1 MDFEPTKS
9 CFCAEKSF
17 FRAESISSF
26 EEPTRISVSID
37 KNSSVKVAKS
47 LVVIASKS
55 SFLLSKIR
63 LALSRPAPFL
73 AITPLVNEVSR
84 SSKNIS
90 KFSFI
95 SAEKSADKY
104 VSDLYVSKPFK
115 NWSSNHFIGFSVADA
130 KR

>member
-9 CFCAEKSF
+9 CFCTEKSF

-37 KNSSVKVAKS
+37 KNISVKVAKS

-73 AITPLVNEVSR
+73 ATTPLVNEVSR

-95 SAEKSADKY
+95 SAEKSADKSI
-104 VSDLYVSKPFK
+104 SDLYVSKPFK
-115 NWSSNHFIGFSVADA
+115 N
-130 KR
+130 